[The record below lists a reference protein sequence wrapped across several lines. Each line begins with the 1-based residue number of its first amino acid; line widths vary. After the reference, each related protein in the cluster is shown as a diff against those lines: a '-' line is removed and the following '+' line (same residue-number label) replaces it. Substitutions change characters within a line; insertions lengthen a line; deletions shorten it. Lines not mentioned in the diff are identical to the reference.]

1 MLLCLEEALEYCP
14 ELGKLQ
20 KPGKN
25 TADEAVSVF
34 DFATRTS
41 GLKAREALGL
51 PYEKEIIDRK
61 QRLLSHWSSGS
72 AEAAENDFIILLII
86 QEPTYLFQ

>member
-1 MLLCLEEALEYCP
+1 MLGRGSGILPRAWKTAEAWEEH
-14 ELGKLQ
+14 
-20 KPGKN
+20 
-25 TADEAVSVF
+25 ADEAVSVF

-41 GLKAREALGL
+41 GLKAREALCL